1 MGLALA
7 HGGRLTHGHQ
17 SETKKLKASSV
28 YFSAKF
34 YYVNEETLQIDYD
47 AVIVAAAEFKPK
59 ILIAGASVYPRDLIM
74 QDSVRL
80 LIVLA
85 PI

>member
-1 MGLALA
+1 MIFGPMI
-7 HGGRLTHGHQ
+7 
-17 SETKKLKASSV
+17 
-28 YFSAKF
+28 
-34 YYVNEETLQIDYD
+34 NEINK